1 MFLELG
7 AALKTEFMRRLIP
20 FFIPVSYLLHTKLTH
35 GDNFAPLW
43 HHFQNPYA
51 RHELYQQANT
61 THSLSSWQFHRYES
75 CCFVAINL
83 RVTES
88 KHKPNQA
95 GGAPCGE
102 LHLQLISENLN
113 KPHSCCVWWS
123 GGSCSHKPLARPHTS
138 NGLVIEIHYMLP
150 PPNKPASFLKFPTVG
165 RWSAMCLTGRKWHT
179 RFWKWYAESVQP
191 GFSYCCDLLHKRH
204 VRSVFLKFHGS
215 TGQESKAGK

>member
-1 MFLELG
+1 MCW
-7 AALKTEFMRRLIP
+7 R
-20 FFIPVSYLLHTKLTH
+20 S
-35 GDNFAPLW
+35 APSEMITW
-43 HHFQNPYA
+43 
-51 RHELYQQANT
+51 
-61 THSLSSWQFHRYES
+61 SWQTNFM
-75 CCFVAINL
+75 
-83 RVTES
+83 TEAS
-88 KHKPNQA
+88 MSWLASHPITCYQSYQA
-95 GGAPCGE
+95 GGAPFGE